1 MIQNNAKL
9 SSRFS
14 LLSFE
19 TTSNEAENL
28 ISSVGYQDVAPRQE
42 YPVRVIPKRYS
53 FKEGRQLAEF
63 QIVYITSGTGV
74 FEDKD
79 SSRIITPGTLFL
91 LRPGYWHTY
100 HPNKDT
106 GWTEY
111 YIGFNGPTFRS
122 EINRFFGD
130 RKGPVEF
137 GLSATLV
144 DLFEQA
150 LFYAERQGSQ
160 TMSILQAIV
169 IHMISL
175 INYNLATKKRND
187 DKLDAAISY
196 VKQYMANH
204 LSEPIDVQALAA
216 EQGMSYT
223 WLRRMFRKN
232 TGIAPAQYLQ
242 QLRIHMSMYL
252 LRNTDAPIKNIAVDS
267 GFKTPEYFCAVF
279 QEATGMTPK
288 EYRTA
293 NNDDSRSPSTDATIL
308 IQ

>member
-19 TTSNEAENL
+19 TTSNETENL

-150 LFYAERQGSQ
+150 LFYSERQSSQ
-160 TMSILQAIV
+160 MMSILQAIV

-204 LSEPIDVQALAA
+204 LSEPIDVQALAE

-252 LRNTDAPIKNIAVDS
+252 LRNTNAPIKNIAVDS

-279 QEATGMTPK
+279 QESTGITPK
-288 EYRTA
+288 EYRSA
-293 NNDDSRSPSTDATIL
+293 NTY
-308 IQ
+308 

>member
-1 MIQNNAKL
+1 MIQNNGKH

-19 TTSNEAENL
+19 TTSNETENL

-63 QIVYITSGTGV
+63 QIVYITGGTGV

-106 GWTEY
+106 GWSEY

-150 LFYAERQGSQ
+150 LFYSERQSSQ

-169 IHMISL
+169 IHMIAL
-175 INYNLATKKRND
+175 INYNLATKKKND

-204 LSEPIDVQALAA
+204 LSEPIDVQALAE

-252 LRNTDAPIKNIAVDS
+252 LRNTNAPIKNIAVDS

-288 EYRTA
+288 EYRSA
-293 NNDDSRSPSTDATIL
+293 NT
-308 IQ
+308 

>member
-19 TTSNEAENL
+19 TTSNETENL

-150 LFYAERQGSQ
+150 LFYSERQSSQ

-204 LSEPIDVQALAA
+204 LSEPIDVQALAE

-252 LRNTDAPIKNIAVDS
+252 LRNTNAPIKNIAVDS

-279 QEATGMTPK
+279 QESTGITPK
-288 EYRTA
+288 ECRSA
-293 NNDDSRSPSTDATIL
+293 NTY
-308 IQ
+308 

>member
-28 ISSVGYQDVAPRQE
+28 ISSVDYQDVAPRQE

-111 YIGFNGPTFRS
+111 YIGFNGPTFRN

-293 NNDDSRSPSTDATIL
+293 NNDVSRSPSTDATNL

>member
-1 MIQNNAKL
+1 MIQNNGKH

-19 TTSNEAENL
+19 TTSNETENL

-63 QIVYITSGTGV
+63 QIVYITGGTGV

-106 GWTEY
+106 GWSEY

-150 LFYAERQGSQ
+150 LFYSERQSSQ

-169 IHMISL
+169 IHMIAL

-204 LSEPIDVQALAA
+204 LSEPIDVQALAE

-252 LRNTDAPIKNIAVDS
+252 LRNTNAPIKNIAVDS

-288 EYRTA
+288 EYRSA
-293 NNDDSRSPSTDATIL
+293 NT
-308 IQ
+308 

>member
-1 MIQNNAKL
+1 MIQNNGKH

-19 TTSNEAENL
+19 TTSNETENL

-63 QIVYITSGTGV
+63 QIVYITGGTGV

-106 GWTEY
+106 GWSEY

-150 LFYAERQGSQ
+150 LFYSERQSSQ

-175 INYNLATKKRND
+175 INYNLATKKKND

-204 LSEPIDVQALAA
+204 LSEPIDVQALAE

-252 LRNTDAPIKNIAVDS
+252 LRNTNAPIKNIAVDS

-288 EYRTA
+288 EYRSA
-293 NNDDSRSPSTDATIL
+293 NTC
-308 IQ
+308 

>member
-19 TTSNEAENL
+19 TTSNETENL

-150 LFYAERQGSQ
+150 LFYSERQSSQ

-175 INYNLATKKRND
+175 INHNLATKKRND

-196 VKQYMANH
+196 VKQYTANH
-204 LSEPIDVQALAA
+204 LSEPIDVQALAE

-252 LRNTDAPIKNIAVDS
+252 LHNTNAPIKNIAVDS
-267 GFKTPEYFCAVF
+267 GFKTSEYFCAVF
-279 QEATGMTPK
+279 QESTGITPK
-288 EYRTA
+288 EYRSA
-293 NNDDSRSPSTDATIL
+293 NTY
-308 IQ
+308 

>member
-19 TTSNEAENL
+19 TTSNETENL

-150 LFYAERQGSQ
+150 LFYSERQSSQ

-204 LSEPIDVQALAA
+204 LSEPIDVQALAE

-252 LRNTDAPIKNIAVDS
+252 LRNTNAPIKNIAVDS

-279 QEATGMTPK
+279 QESTGITPK
-288 EYRTA
+288 EYRSGNTY
-293 NNDDSRSPSTDATIL
+293 
-308 IQ
+308 

>member
-19 TTSNEAENL
+19 TTSNETENL

-150 LFYAERQGSQ
+150 LFYSERQSSQ

-204 LSEPIDVQALAA
+204 LSEPIDVQALAE

-242 QLRIHMSMYL
+242 QLKIHMSMYL
-252 LRNTDAPIKNIAVDS
+252 LRNTNAPIKNIAVDS

-279 QEATGMTPK
+279 QESTGITPK
-288 EYRTA
+288 EYRSA
-293 NNDDSRSPSTDATIL
+293 NTY
-308 IQ
+308 

>member
-19 TTSNEAENL
+19 TTSNETENL

-150 LFYAERQGSQ
+150 LFYSERQSSQ

-196 VKQYMANH
+196 VKQYTANH
-204 LSEPIDVQALAA
+204 LSEPIDVQALAE

-252 LRNTDAPIKNIAVDS
+252 LHNTNAPIKNIAVDS

-279 QEATGMTPK
+279 QESTGITPK
-288 EYRTA
+288 EYRSA
-293 NNDDSRSPSTDATIL
+293 NTY
-308 IQ
+308 

>member
-19 TTSNEAENL
+19 TTSNKAENL

-42 YPVRVIPKRYS
+42 YPVRVIPKRYN

-63 QIVYITSGTGV
+63 QIVYITGGTGV

-150 LFYAERQGSQ
+150 LFYAEHQSSQ

-204 LSEPIDVQALAA
+204 LSEPIDVQALAE

-232 TGIAPAQYLQ
+232 TGMAPAQYLQ

-252 LRNTDAPIKNIAVDS
+252 LRNTNAPIKNIAVDS

-293 NNDDSRSPSTDATIL
+293 NNDVSRSPSTDATIL
-308 IQ
+308 

>member
-19 TTSNEAENL
+19 TTSNETENL

-63 QIVYITSGTGV
+63 QIVYITIGTGV

-150 LFYAERQGSQ
+150 LFYSERQSSQ

-204 LSEPIDVQALAA
+204 LSEPIDVQALAE

-242 QLRIHMSMYL
+242 HLTIHMSMYL
-252 LRNTDAPIKNIAVDS
+252 LRNTNAPIKNIAVDS

-279 QEATGMTPK
+279 QESTGITPK
-288 EYRTA
+288 EYRSA
-293 NNDDSRSPSTDATIL
+293 NTY
-308 IQ
+308 

>member
-1 MIQNNAKL
+1 M
-9 SSRFS
+9 
-14 LLSFE
+14 
-19 TTSNEAENL
+19 
-28 ISSVGYQDVAPRQE
+28 
-42 YPVRVIPKRYS
+42 
-53 FKEGRQLAEF
+53 AEF

-74 FEDKD
+74 FKDKD

-150 LFYAERQGSQ
+150 LFYAERQSSQ

-187 DKLDAAISY
+187 DKLDSAISY

-308 IQ
+308 

>member
-19 TTSNEAENL
+19 TTSNETENL
-28 ISSVGYQDVAPRQE
+28 ISSVVYQDVAPRQE

-122 EINRFFGD
+122 EINRFFSD

-144 DLFEQA
+144 ALFEQA
-150 LFYAERQGSQ
+150 LFYSERQSSQ

-204 LSEPIDVQALAA
+204 LSEPNEVQALAE

-252 LRNTDAPIKNIAVDS
+252 LRNTNAPIKNIAADS

-288 EYRTA
+288 EYRSA
-293 NNDDSRSPSTDATIL
+293 NTY
-308 IQ
+308 

>member
-1 MIQNNAKL
+1 MIQNNGKH

-19 TTSNEAENL
+19 TTSNETENL

-63 QIVYITSGTGV
+63 QIVYITGGTGV

-79 SSRIITPGTLFL
+79 SSRILTPGTLFL

-106 GWTEY
+106 GWSEY

-150 LFYAERQGSQ
+150 LFYSERQSSQ

-169 IHMISL
+169 IHMIAL
-175 INYNLATKKRND
+175 INYNLATKKKND

-204 LSEPIDVQALAA
+204 LSEPIDVQALAE

-252 LRNTDAPIKNIAVDS
+252 LRNTNAPIKNIAVDS

-288 EYRTA
+288 EYRSA
-293 NNDDSRSPSTDATIL
+293 NT
-308 IQ
+308 

>member
-1 MIQNNAKL
+1 MIQNNGKH

-19 TTSNEAENL
+19 TTSNETENL

-63 QIVYITSGTGV
+63 QIVYITGGTGV

-106 GWTEY
+106 GWSEY

-150 LFYAERQGSQ
+150 LFYSERQSSQ

-175 INYNLATKKRND
+175 INYNLATKKKND

-204 LSEPIDVQALAA
+204 LSEPIDVQALAE

-252 LRNTDAPIKNIAVDS
+252 LRNTNAPIKNIAVDS

-288 EYRTA
+288 EYRSA
-293 NNDDSRSPSTDATIL
+293 NT
-308 IQ
+308 

>member
-1 MIQNNAKL
+1 MIQNNGKH

-19 TTSNEAENL
+19 TTSNETENL

-63 QIVYITSGTGV
+63 QIVYITGGTGV

-106 GWTEY
+106 GWSEY

-150 LFYAERQGSQ
+150 LFYSERQSSQ

-169 IHMISL
+169 IHMIAL
-175 INYNLATKKRND
+175 INYNLATKKKND

-204 LSEPIDVQALAA
+204 LSEPIDVQALAE

-252 LRNTDAPIKNIAVDS
+252 LRNTNAPIKNIAVDS

-288 EYRTA
+288 EYRSA
-293 NNDDSRSPSTDATIL
+293 NTC
-308 IQ
+308 

>member
-19 TTSNEAENL
+19 TTSNETENL

-150 LFYAERQGSQ
+150 LFYSERQSSQ

-204 LSEPIDVQALAA
+204 LSEPIDVQALAE

-252 LRNTDAPIKNIAVDS
+252 LRNTNAPIKNIAVDS

-279 QEATGMTPK
+279 QESTGITPK
-288 EYRTA
+288 EYRSA
-293 NNDDSRSPSTDATIL
+293 NTY
-308 IQ
+308 

>member
-19 TTSNEAENL
+19 TTSNETENL

-42 YPVRVIPKRYS
+42 FPVRVIPKRYN

-150 LFYAERQGSQ
+150 LFYSERQSSQ

-204 LSEPIDVQALAA
+204 LSEPIDVQALAE

-223 WLRRMFRKN
+223 WLCRMFRKN

-252 LRNTDAPIKNIAVDS
+252 LRNTNAPIKNIAVDS
-267 GFKTPEYFCAVF
+267 GFKMPEYFCAVF
-279 QEATGMTPK
+279 QESTGITPK
-288 EYRTA
+288 EYRSA
-293 NNDDSRSPSTDATIL
+293 NTY
-308 IQ
+308 

>member
-28 ISSVGYQDVAPRQE
+28 TSSVGYQDVAPRQE

-63 QIVYITSGTGV
+63 QIVYITGGTGV

-79 SSRIITPGTLFL
+79 ISRIITPGTLFL

-150 LFYAERQGSQ
+150 LFYAERQSSQ

-204 LSEPIDVQALAA
+204 LSEPIDVQALAE

-232 TGIAPAQYLQ
+232 TGMAPAQYLQ

-252 LRNTDAPIKNIAVDS
+252 LRNTNAPIKNIAVDS

-288 EYRTA
+288 EYRSA
-293 NNDDSRSPSTDATIL
+293 NT
-308 IQ
+308 